1 MVMNIRNKTVII
13 YTLIGIGI
21 GIMFPV
27 GATIIEMYASNIKI
41 NYEDVVI
48 LHESNMLLMV
58 IDTAPIFLGIFAFI
72 AGMNQHKSE
81 ENNRKL
87 DKTLNN
93 EIEVKKKLGLVI
105 EEIEKIN
112 DSISKVS
119 ATLLEV
125 FNYSKSNIEGID
137 GNLGKILF
145 ATENTTSDIN
155 EFHSCINSFVN
166 SIENIETSTDNANKI
181 SNALSKLAL
190 DGERYVNN
198 SIEDMFNIN
207 DFARKVSETVNQL
220 DIKVKEV
227 SKIIYI
233 INDIYDKTNLLALNA
248 AIEAAKAGEYA
259 GGFSVVADQ
268 IRVLAQQSKERVDEI
283 KNLISAMSEGSKKSV
298 FFTQNIVEMIN
309 SETQNTNSTK
319 NVFKDIF
326 EKIDKIDSIVN
337 KLNHE
342 LKNQVKDSDYILGS
356 LDNII
361 AASQQT
367 STLCQ
372 DSVAISEDNK
382 SEIEKLASSVQSLT
396 MLSNKL
402 NLIFK

>member
-259 GGFSVVADQ
+259 GGFSVVAEQ
-268 IRVLAQQSKERVDEI
+268 IRVLAQQSKERVNEI
-283 KNLISAMSEGSKKSV
+283 KNLISAMSEGSRKSV

-326 EKIDKIDSIVN
+326 EKIDKINSIVN

-356 LDNII
+356 LDNIMV
-361 AASQQT
+361 ASQQT
-367 STLCQ
+367 AALCQ
-372 DSVAISEDNK
+372 DSVSISEDNK

>member
-1 MVMNIRNKTVII
+1 MVMNIKNKTVII

-48 LHESNMLLMV
+48 LHKANMLLMV

-166 SIENIETSTDNANKI
+166 SIENIETSTDSANKI

-207 DFARKVSETVNQL
+207 DFAKKVSETVNQL
-220 DIKVKEV
+220 DIKVQEV

-259 GGFSVVADQ
+259 GGFSVVAEQ
-268 IRVLAQQSKERVDEI
+268 IRVLAQQSKERVNEI

-326 EKIDKIDSIVN
+326 EKIDKINSIVN

-356 LDNII
+356 LDNIMV
-361 AASQQT
+361 ASQQT
-367 STLCQ
+367 ASLCQ
-372 DSVAISEDNK
+372 DSVSISEDNK